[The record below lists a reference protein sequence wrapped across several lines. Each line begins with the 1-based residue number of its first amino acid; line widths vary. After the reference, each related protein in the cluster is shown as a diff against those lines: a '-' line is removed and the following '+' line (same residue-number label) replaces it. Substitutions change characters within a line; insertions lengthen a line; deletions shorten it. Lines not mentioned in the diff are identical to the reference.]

1 MKSTDYFKKLQEQG
15 KITSED
21 FVKFI
26 PTVPEFEIPDAAFA
40 AIEESF
46 LTRERALADP
56 KIGGKIRAEVYDGV
70 DQNIAKI
77 LPTLDVFDANEI
89 ANEKDTHKKLKL
101 LNDGIAKKIE
111 KVAKDKPNQEEQVKE
126 LNKTVAELTER
137 IKAGNTERENE
148 RLELAKKFD
157 SEKGQILLDY
167 SLKDKINKFTIADQ
181 HLPLKESITNII
193 LTDLKSKHTL
203 SVQDGQIQVQEIVN
217 GVAKP
222 LFNGNDP
229 VTVEKL
235 LEDRIQPYLK
245 RNNVDDKKKDEPG
258 RKTIQ
263 QASAVPTNQ
272 QTLADRRRLAAM
284 Q

>member
-167 SLKDKINKFTIADQ
+167 SLKDKINKFTIADE
-181 HLPLKESITNII
+181 HLLLKESITNII

-217 GVAKP
+217 GVPKP

-245 RNNVDDKKKDEPG
+245 RNNVDDKKKEEPG
-258 RKTIQ
+258 RKTIP